1 MKVKPEGLRGA
12 ANIYSRGG
20 RHPLTAMFGADE
32 TSFGGGYGCLLS
44 V

>member
-12 ANIYSRGG
+12 ANICSRGG
-20 RHPLTAMFGADE
+20 RNPLTAMFGADE
-32 TSFGGGYGCLLS
+32 TSFRRAGMRLLS